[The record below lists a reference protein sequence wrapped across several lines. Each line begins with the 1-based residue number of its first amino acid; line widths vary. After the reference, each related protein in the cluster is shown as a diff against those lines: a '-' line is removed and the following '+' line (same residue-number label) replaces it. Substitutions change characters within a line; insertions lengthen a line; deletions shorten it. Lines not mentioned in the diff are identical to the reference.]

1 MNRRLNHRIEKK
13 EHWQWTQ
20 FEIIILTLIKLRTR
34 GMEAEEKLPETL
46 EGREGK
52 SPRRKQKKKM
62 RVRCVGETLRK
73 EDRNDSEETSVLMAF

>member
-1 MNRRLNHRIEKK
+1 
-13 EHWQWTQ
+13 
-20 FEIIILTLIKLRTR
+20 
-34 GMEAEEKLPETL
+34 MEAEEKLPETL

-62 RVRCVGETLRK
+62 RVRFVGETLRK